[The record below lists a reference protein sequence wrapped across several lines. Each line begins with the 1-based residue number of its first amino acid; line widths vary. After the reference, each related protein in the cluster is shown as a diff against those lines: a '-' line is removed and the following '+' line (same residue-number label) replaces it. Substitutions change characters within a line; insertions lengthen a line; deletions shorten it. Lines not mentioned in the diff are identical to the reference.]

1 MAILGIN
8 SSKIMGC
15 NVGILEPQNG
25 SRHPRGDDSASKVL
39 HENKKKRHFSLFLI
53 ESLLTILMEF
63 RFQEL

>member
-39 HENKKKRHFSLFLI
+39 HENKKNAISAFFW
-53 ESLLTILMEF
+53 
-63 RFQEL
+63 